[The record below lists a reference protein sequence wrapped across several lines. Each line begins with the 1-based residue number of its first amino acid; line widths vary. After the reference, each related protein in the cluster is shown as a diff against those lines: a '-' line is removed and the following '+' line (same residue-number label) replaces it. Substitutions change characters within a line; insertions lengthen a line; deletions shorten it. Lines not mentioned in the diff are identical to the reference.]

1 MATLV
6 SNNKRH
12 PHRTW
17 HGKRERGDKELT
29 MVLLGR
35 WLWSVLGACARQFQL
50 ASHHLHRPFLL
61 RARLPRYTHHCS
73 VSLFCSFVTT
83 AMTVY
88 IASSSRNWYAIE
100 HSTAEKLLDFGH
112 IFYVKG
118 GIFQLA

>member
-61 RARLPRYTHHCS
+61 RARLP
-73 VSLFCSFVTT
+73 SLLSFRSTGEFNWEEKLPGASEESCQGSDSILLCSFWHSRRC
-83 AMTVY
+83 MTQV
-88 IASSSRNWYAIE
+88 
-100 HSTAEKLLDFGH
+100 LM
-112 IFYVKG
+112 
-118 GIFQLA
+118 